1 MYKKIAAAGW
11 VLLAVIIAM
20 AVLAPYNPYSNLFQ
34 TYLKPSTEHFLG
46 TKLAPGWN
54 HLDNMLNT

>member
-20 AVLAPYNPYSNLFQ
+20 AVLAPWLAPYNPYSDLFQ
-34 TYLKPSTEHFLG
+34 TYLKPSAEHFLG
-46 TKLAPGWN
+46 TKTCSGLESS
-54 HLDNMLNT
+54 